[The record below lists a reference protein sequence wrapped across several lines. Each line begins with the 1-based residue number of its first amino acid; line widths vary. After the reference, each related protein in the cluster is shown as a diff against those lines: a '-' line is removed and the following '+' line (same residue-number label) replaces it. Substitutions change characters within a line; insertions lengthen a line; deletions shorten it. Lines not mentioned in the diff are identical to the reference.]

1 LCPGGAPDKTKASSF
16 LSAAP
21 EQSKPKLLDQV
32 RRLMGMRHY
41 SLRTL
46 ATHLLENGY
55 NTLTVQ
61 ELLGHK
67 DVSATM
73 IYTCSTGRVLASRVR
88 WIKEQTKS
96 WSRRSG
102 FEGLKRELARH

>member
-1 LCPGGAPDKTKASSF
+1 MSSF
-16 LSAAP
+16 LSADP

-41 SLRTL
+41 SLRTF

-61 ELLGHK
+61 ELFRPQGCERHDDLHARAQQAG
-67 DVSATM
+67 
-73 IYTCSTGRVLASRVR
+73 YWRQESTGL
-88 WIKEQTKS
+88 
-96 WSRRSG
+96 RS
-102 FEGLKRELARH
+102 KRNHGRGGVDSKV